1 MRGTGPARQ
10 RPPSSLTRGNFALPE
25 FSLGLPAKAFNP
37 DNRREKGPKMDQ
49 VRKFTNELKSLYAE
63 NDFPSERLIR
73 RRDAL
78 IGFTRE
84 LNSRVDSKFTPEEVA
99 AEIERVRK
107 DKKGTGG
114 LPWLGRSFSGPH
126 FMN

>member
-1 MRGTGPARQ
+1 
-10 RPPSSLTRGNFALPE
+10 
-25 FSLGLPAKAFNP
+25 
-37 DNRREKGPKMDQ
+37 MDQ
-49 VRKFTNELKSLYAE
+49 VREHVDELKSLYAE

-84 LNSRVDSKFTPEEVA
+84 FNSRVNSQFMPEEVA

-107 DKKGTGG
+107 DKKGSGG
-114 LPWLGRSFSGPH
+114 LPRLGRSFSGPH
-126 FMN
+126 FLN